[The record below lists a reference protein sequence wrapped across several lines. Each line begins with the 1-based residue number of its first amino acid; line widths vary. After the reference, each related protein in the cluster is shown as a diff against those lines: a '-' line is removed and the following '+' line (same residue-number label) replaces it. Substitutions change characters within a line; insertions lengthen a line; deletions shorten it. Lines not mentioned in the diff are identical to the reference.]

1 MITKLNKAVFY
12 ESSINQTLL
21 LVIPWTHCRFS
32 RGVTENRIGAKRFSE
47 IKLTVVFYPR
57 AAPLSPKVTQKNFP
71 QLFKNDVQLLIIKV
85 DFESGLEE
93 IANLLRRS
101 TRRLHLPESTRK
113 VRGECHF
120 SYRYESPKKS

>member
-1 MITKLNKAVFY
+1 MFSLETLSDNKNDKNGR
-12 ESSINQTLL
+12 IDG
-21 LVIPWTHCRFS
+21 RFS
-32 RGVTENRIGAKRFSE
+32 LLTLAFQAKHGV
-47 IKLTVVFYPR
+47 KLLCGDY
-57 AAPLSPKVTQKNFP
+57 
-71 QLFKNDVQLLIIKV
+71 VQLLIIKV